1 MKKGS
6 IHYQIQEVFL
16 KSGIFT
22 PGLKK
27 HEVKLQALEQGM
39 HSWKDLGERY
49 TIYSYKTAD
58 AYLAVW
64 HQLGRYARL
73 HFGLDSIHFLTSEH
87 VGAYLSQKID
97 AGVAMSTFNVHA
109 AAIMKLEK
117 AFALQGLQICSFRPV
132 VDTLTK
138 EARTRLPSNHVPRAY
153 VDPYGL
159 IHSIPR
165 ECFRLVASLQYEGG
179 ARIREVALIKEIQL
193 LGETEDI
200 LTGAVRGRV
209 HLIHCKGGLQRDILV
224 SLPTYATLVQ
234 TVERNQG
241 LFRINPEVYRRSI
254 VRAAHAS
261 YQDYTGTHGLRW
273 NFAQKRFLSCRDHGL
288 SQDQALKRV
297 SAEMGHRRG
306 SITLHYLLPTP
317 Y

>member
-6 IHYQIQEVFL
+6 IHYQIQQVFL
-16 KSGIFT
+16 TSGIFT
-22 PGLKK
+22 PRVKK
-27 HEVKLQALEQGM
+27 HEVKLQAKKRDPK
-39 HSWKDLGERY
+39 SLGEQY
-49 TIYSYKTAD
+49 TIYSYETAD

-64 HQLGRYARL
+64 HQVGTYARL
-73 HFGLDSIHFLTSEH
+73 HFGLDSIYFLTSEH

-97 AGVAMSTFNVHA
+97 EQVARSTFHVHA

-117 AFALQGLQICSFRPV
+117 AFALQGLKTCSFRSV
-132 VDTLTK
+132 IDKLIK
-138 EARTRLPSNHVPRAY
+138 EARSRLQSNHVPRAY

-159 IHSIPR
+159 IQSLIR
-165 ECFRLVASLQYEGG
+165 DRFRLVASLQYEGG

-193 LGETEDI
+193 LGETEDQ
-200 LTGAVRGRV
+200 LTGNLRGKI

-224 SLPTYATLVQ
+224 SLPTYANLVH
-234 TVERNQG
+234 TVETNDG

-288 SQDQALKRV
+288 SQEQALKKV

-306 SITLHYLLPTP
+306 SITLRYLLPTP

>member
-6 IHYQIQEVFL
+6 IHYQIQKVFL

-22 PGLKK
+22 PGRKK
-27 HEVKLQALEQGM
+27 HEVKLQAATKNPK
-39 HSWKDLGERY
+39 SLGERY
-49 TIYSYKTAD
+49 TIYSYETAD

-73 HFGLDSIHFLTSEH
+73 HFGLDAIHCLTSEH
-87 VGAYLSQKID
+87 VGTYLSQKIA

-117 AFALQGLQICSFRPV
+117 AFALEGLQICSFRPV
-132 VDTLTK
+132 IDMLTK

-165 ECFRLVASLQYEGG
+165 DRLRLVASLQYEGG

-193 LGETEDI
+193 LGETEDV
-200 LTGAVRGRV
+200 LTGTIRGKV

-224 SLPTYATLVQ
+224 SLPTYADLVQ

-241 LFRINPEVYRRSI
+241 LFRVDPEVYRRSI
-254 VRAAHAS
+254 VRAAHSS

-273 NFAQKRFLSCRDHGL
+273 NFAQNRFLSCRDHGL
-288 SQDQALKRV
+288 SQEQALKRV
-297 SAEMGHRRG
+297 SAEMGHRRE